1 MRKSLHLLLTC
12 LLAVLTVG
20 VNAENSTA
28 PKPQEKNPTPQVVF
42 QTSLGN
48 LKIELFAEQA
58 PVTVD
63 NFLHYVDSGFY
74 NGVIF
79 HRIVPG
85 FVVQG
90 GGFDQEYQR
99 KNTQAPI
106 ANESNNGLQNLRG
119 TLSMAR
125 TNDPNSAT
133 TQFFINLV
141 DNHQLNNRPMQPGY
155 AVFGKLVEG
164 LDVIDRMAEQPQ
176 GDHSGVFS
184 NAPNT
189 PIVIERAYRYHPEKE
204 KAPADKT
211 KATND
216 SATKSPAAAA
226 ESSPAVEQ

>member
-12 LLAVLTVG
+12 LLTLG
-20 VNAENSTA
+20 IFNAGAQSAPQKSEQKANSKA
-28 PKPQEKNPTPQVVF
+28 PAETPQVVF
-42 QTSLGN
+42 QTTLGD
-48 LKIELFAEQA
+48 LRIALFPDRA

-90 GGFDQEYQR
+90 GGFDQEYQQ
-99 KNTQAPI
+99 KNTRAPI
-106 ANESNNGLQNLRG
+106 ANESNNGLRNLRG

-133 TQFFINLV
+133 AQFFINLK
-141 DNHQLNNRPMQPGY
+141 DNPQLDYRPMQQGY
-155 AVFGKLVEG
+155 AVFGKLVSG
-164 LDVIDRMAEQPQ
+164 LEVIDAMAKQPQ
-176 GDHSGVFS
+176 GEHRGVFE

-204 KAPADKT
+204 QKAEVKSAPA
-211 KATND
+211 KA
-216 SATKSPAAAA
+216 KG
-226 ESSPAVEQ
+226 Q